1 MLTTVGLRRTAFV
14 SLGGLTPKERKGK
27 KMRVRI
33 LTALSVVLLLS
44 VGIATAAAARKQ
56 KFPAS
61 QQLCESHSGTFST
74 KASSSFFAPFFKKQ
88 GVLWT
93 CNGYSGGS
101 TASQAFVQ
109 ACAGDG
115 GQATS
120 TLDSGFATCWKNP
133 PF

>member
-1 MLTTVGLRRTAFV
+1 
-14 SLGGLTPKERKGK
+14 
-27 KMRVRI
+27 MRMRI

-44 VGIATAAAARKQ
+44 VGVATAAAARKQ
-56 KFPAS
+56 PFPTS
-61 QQLCESHSGTFST
+61 QQLCESYSGTFST
-74 KASSSFFAPFFKKQ
+74 KANSSFFTPFYKKQ

-93 CNGYSGGS
+93 CNSYSGGS
-101 TASQAFVQ
+101 ATSQAFVQ
-109 ACAGDG
+109 SCVSDG